1 MKTMIKLTALMML
14 SSAMFAQTPGQI
26 YQNTTQATVTGCSAT
41 GVNTVSGTYGNGYVT
56 FPTTFSLA
64 FNSNTNCA
72 YQNPGYVTPMP
83 SYTSASMSGSN
94 LAQYGTLLNGVGTHT
109 QMPSNSVWNIS
120 AGYYA
125 LSMMNVVVAGG
136 FYPFNKDTGLHVL
149 SYYKISPLT
158 WVTQTVHIVLCP
170 NAIPTPTANFTS
182 QTSVC
187 QGSGLTFNN
196 TTSTG
201 TMPSLAGTG
210 ANSYKSCRYLWSVS
224 GNTLVSA
231 MSATN
236 PASASFS
243 YTFNTPGTYTVTLV
257 SQNWSGPNFVSSTKT
272 VAVNVIANPTVS
284 LNSVTICAGQSATLN
299 ATGTASTYLWLP
311 SNTPGTSTVV
321 SPNATTSYSV
331 YGFTGSCMSNTAV
344 AQVVVNSNPTVSAA
358 NGTICAGNSFT
369 LNASGASSYT
379 WSSGS
384 VVVVSPAST
393 SVYTVNGANGNC
405 TAAPVQATVFVN
417 QLPTVTI
424 TGTNTACLNQN
435 VALSANGASSYT
447 WSNGGNS
454 AANTVSSSVVSNS
467 VISVIGSDNNGCTNT
482 ASLSIQF
489 VDCTVGIREHFAA
502 FGGKIYPNPS
512 AGEFNIEYVGTIEV
526 FDASGKLIMSKSV
539 DGITSIDLPTGLYI
553 IRFDGKYN
561 HKVIKQ

>member
-1 MKTMIKLTALMML
+1 MKTMIKLTTLMLL
-14 SSAMFAQTPGQI
+14 STSMFAQPTPGQV
-26 YQNTTQATVTGCSAT
+26 YQNTTQTVTGCSAT

-56 FPTTFSLA
+56 YPTTFSLA

-72 YQNPGYVTPMP
+72 YQASYVTPMP
-83 SYTSASMSGSN
+83 SYTSASLSGSN
-94 LAQYGTLLNGVGTHT
+94 LAQYGTLVNGVGSHT
-109 QMPSNSVWNIS
+109 QMPFNAVWNTS
-120 AGYYA
+120 AGYYVS
-125 LSMMNVVVAGG
+125 SMMNAVVPGG
-136 FYPFNKDTGLHVL
+136 LSPFNKDTGLYVL

-158 WVTQTVHIVLCP
+158 WVSQTVHIVLCP
-170 NAIPTPTANFTS
+170 NAIPTPSANFSS
-182 QTSVC
+182 QSSVC
-187 QGSGLTFNN
+187 QGAGLTFNN

-201 TMPSLAGTG
+201 TMSSLAGTG

-224 GNTLVSA
+224 GNTLVST

-272 VAVNVIANPTVS
+272 ATINVIATPTVS
-284 LNSVTICAGQSATLN
+284 LNSPTICAGQSATLN
-299 ATGTASTYLWLP
+299 VTGTASTYLWLP

-321 SPNATTSYSV
+321 SPSSTTSYSV

-344 AQVVVNSNPTVSAA
+344 GQVVVNVNPTVSAA

-384 VVVVSPAST
+384 IVSPAST

-405 TAAPVQATVFVN
+405 FAAPVQVTVVVN

-435 VALSANGASSYT
+435 VTLNANGASSYT
-447 WSNGGNS
+447 WSNGGNNS
-454 AANTVSSSVVSNS
+454 AANTVSSSVVSSS
-467 VISVIGSDNNGCTNT
+467 VMSVTGSDNNGCTNT

-489 VDCTVGIREHFAA
+489 VDCTVGIFENSSRPVF
-502 FGGKIYPNPS
+502 KVYPNPS
-512 AGEFNIEYVGTIEV
+512 AGAFNVDYIGNIEV
-526 FDASGKLIMSKSV
+526 FDGSGKMVMSRNV
-539 DGITSIDLPTGLYI
+539 DGVVEIDLPTGLYI
-553 IRFDGKYN
+553 IRFDGGYS
-561 HKVIKQ
+561 HRIIKQ